1 MSASIAVNSEC
12 LVFNKDQY
20 AKFLAFIENI
30 EKNTM
35 TFTVDSIEQLLLNS
49 EFKTVGGNLQFTW
62 TALRQCCDFLSK
74 SLYKVIRELLRD
86 STNKAAHNDASVIFN
101 TVLKRKFDK
110 LRGKK
115 ILKNVTAERI
125 EAVTVCVPSDTT
137 RLFLNASVISDFI
150 KAQVHD
156 NRIVK
161 AVFSVASHTKP
172 LSLINFLVVLKP
184 SGSVKLSALISVRA
198 HRGTTVRWL
207 VTEPYIKPCFLNMTD
222 KGFSDTLSKYFNKL
236 LKESEKLEAELPQL
250 QVNLENINLG
260 LTGESNTDKKQIYV
274 LSKSLARSLNDMPP
288 LSAKKIK
295 KSTIDK
301 VIQKTL
307 YDSFRVPS
315 DTPRAAKTFEEAKF
329 EKLNKW
335 PNKTMLDLFYA
346 MLFEFKTIPTGT
358 SKAVSLLLMCPR

>member
-1 MSASIAVNSEC
+1 MRASIAVNSEC

-30 EKNTM
+30 ENNTM
-35 TFTVDSIEQLLLNS
+35 TFTVDSVEQLLLNN

-74 SLYKVIRELLRD
+74 SLYKLIRELLRD
-86 STNKAAHNDASVIFN
+86 NTNKAAHSDASAIFN

-137 RLFLNASVISDFI
+137 RLFLNSFVVSDFI

-156 NRIVK
+156 NRLIK
-161 AVFSVASHTKP
+161 AIFSVASHTTP
-172 LSLINFLVVLKP
+172 LSSINFLIVLKP
-184 SGSVKLSALISVRA
+184 SGAIKLSALLSVRA
-198 HRGTTVRWL
+198 PRGTTGRWSGL
-207 VTEPYIKPCFLNMTD
+207 EPYVKPCFLNIVDISFND
-222 KGFSDTLSKYFNKL
+222 KFAKALNKV
-236 LKESEKLEAELPQL
+236 LKESEKIASEFPQL
-250 QVNLENINLG
+250 QSNLENISLG
-260 LTGESNTDKKQIYV
+260 LTGESELDKKQIYF
-274 LSKSLARSLNDMPP
+274 LSKKLTRLLNEMPP
-288 LSAKKIK
+288 LGSKKIK
-295 KSTIDK
+295 KSIINK

-315 DTPRAAKTFEEAKF
+315 DTPREAKTFEEARL
-329 EKLNKW
+329 ERLNKW
-335 PNKTMLDLFYA
+335 PSKTMLDLFYA
-346 MLFEFKTIPTGT
+346 MLFEFKNIPTGT